1 MKAEIRRTKAS
12 GLYGA
17 YASAACFLAA
27 LLIFGSEGVI
37 LLLGAASMFVY
48 SIAIDRNARLE
59 YDDDGITMY
68 TVWGKPI
75 PYRWS
80 QIAKVDT
87 AVEQLTDRR
96 FIIGLVLRIRVI
108 ESTGKET
115 VYRLPFKHYT
125 GLAELLAFVN
135 CRHKIKNN

>member
-12 GLYGA
+12 SLYGA

-27 LLIFGSEGVI
+27 LLIFGSEGAT

-59 YDDDGITMY
+59 NDDDGITMY

-75 PYRWS
+75 LYRWS
-80 QIAKVDT
+80 QISKVDT
-87 AVEQLTDRR
+87 ARR
-96 FIIGLVLRIRVI
+96 FIVGLVLQIRVI

-125 GLAELLAFVN
+125 GLAEFLAFVN

>member
-1 MKAEIRRTKAS
+1 MEAEIRRTKAS

-96 FIIGLVLRIRVI
+96 FIVGLVLRIRVI

-125 GLAELLAFVN
+125 GLAEFLAFVN

>member
-1 MKAEIRRTKAS
+1 
-12 GLYGA
+12 
-17 YASAACFLAA
+17 
-27 LLIFGSEGVI
+27 
-37 LLLGAASMFVY
+37 MFVY

-59 YDDDGITMY
+59 NDDDGITMY

-75 PYRWS
+75 LYRWS

-87 AVEQLTDRR
+87 ARR
-96 FIIGLVLRIRVI
+96 FIVGLVLRIRVI

-125 GLAELLAFVN
+125 GLAEFLAFVN